1 VTGSYEYANERSC
14 SIKGGVVGGICL
26 LTERLLAS
34 NRVFCCMESST
45 TRNKDRGTRSA
56 AVGNSQVMRES
67 IVVMEHH
74 GSSLRSQEIELCKV
88 CRLKRC

>member
-1 VTGSYEYANERSC
+1 
-14 SIKGGVVGGICL
+14 VGGICL

-45 TRNKDRGTRSA
+45 TRSKDSGTGSA
-56 AVGNSQVMRES
+56 PVGSSQVVKES
-67 IVVMEHH
+67 IVVMELH
-74 GSSLRSQEIELCKV
+74 GYSLRSQEVKLCKV